1 MSYFNVKSIT
11 VATSAQGECGVLVM
25 VEKRLVAVV
34 TRLDA
39 SYYGDAA
46 GKWFLEAGF
55 GLCAAPTPEPFSRP
69 SDALRW
75 IADHLEPAAEIGIA
89 ELAAIDRALMRSRGT
104 PALA

>member
-1 MSYFNVKSIT
+1 MSYFDVKSIT
-11 VATSAQGECGVLVM
+11 VATSAQGECGLLVM

-34 TRLDA
+34 TRLDEG
-39 SYYGDAA
+39 YYGEAA

-55 GLCAAPTPEPFSRP
+55 GLCAAPAPEPFLRP

-75 IADHLEPAAEIGIA
+75 IADHLEPAADISIA
-89 ELAAIDRALMRSRGT
+89 ELAAIDRTQMRGRPV